1 MYPNVQGACVIAV
14 VLVLVVLLLMLSGRK
29 CKMSANSVDYEKM
42 FGIICDGALVMARC
56 ACVACNSCTCA
67 CSCRNIPD
75 DGDLIEW

>member
-42 FGIICDGALVMARC
+42 FGIICDGDVLVWRAILVHVLALAVTFRMMA
-56 ACVACNSCTCA
+56 
-67 CSCRNIPD
+67 I
-75 DGDLIEW
+75 